1 MCPEIFLYSS
11 LLFALSTNSL
21 IRFGNKD
28 FFAPLTVFQAHP
40 VHDNHRCD
48 YIERLEE
55 NQDFIL
61 SKVFFANFWIFSHLP
76 LPDTRHSLAKKQ
88 GEPMLQIKDFMQETY

>member
-28 FFAPLTVFQAHP
+28 FFDKRITEYIAGQLDEGFPDLLHQYFQKEHLMEKWL
-40 VHDNHRCD
+40 DD
-48 YIERLEE
+48 T
-55 NQDFIL
+55 
-61 SKVFFANFWIFSHLP
+61 FS
-76 LPDTRHSLAKKQ
+76 
-88 GEPMLQIKDFMQETY
+88 

>member
-28 FFAPLTVFQAHP
+28 FFAPLTVFQAHLYMTIT
-40 VHDNHRCD
+40 DA
-48 YIERLEE
+48 I
-55 NQDFIL
+55 I
-61 SKVFFANFWIFSHLP
+61 
-76 LPDTRHSLAKKQ
+76 
-88 GEPMLQIKDFMQETY
+88 

>member
-11 LLFALSTNSL
+11 LLFAFSTNSL

-48 YIERLEE
+48 YIERPAE
-55 NQDFIL
+55 NQDFFL
-61 SKVFFANFWIFSHLP
+61 LNVSTAIFSCI
-76 LPDTRHSLAKKQ
+76 SC
-88 GEPMLQIKDFMQETY
+88 M